1 MPKPK
6 NQLPTLREKL
16 ASFDGAIDADD
27 IARLLQTS
35 RHTIYLW
42 VEGQQDSSFP
52 PQRQPEVRPCADRR
66 LDRLHQL
73 NPKKASTVRED
84 EARIIPVLQ
93 IEDARAICAVAAV
106 VNVGLL
112 LCKEDPCYR
121 SEACEMVSRMDHSF
135 Q

>member
-27 IARLLQTS
+27 IAALLQNLAPHHLS
-35 RHTIYLW
+35 
-42 VEGQQDSSFP
+42 VGEGQQDSSFP

-106 VNVGLL
+106 VNV
-112 LCKEDPCYR
+112 
-121 SEACEMVSRMDHSF
+121 SF
-135 Q
+135 ILPP